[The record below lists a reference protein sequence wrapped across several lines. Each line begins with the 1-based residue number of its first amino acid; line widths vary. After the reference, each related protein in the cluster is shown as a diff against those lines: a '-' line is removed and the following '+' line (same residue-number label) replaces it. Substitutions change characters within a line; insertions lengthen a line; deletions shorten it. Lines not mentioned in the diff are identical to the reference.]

1 MSRKKETNLTL
12 SGTFAVVSIN
22 KPNTFTKSLLI
33 KVGDIL
39 LVRMA
44 IANTT
49 GASNVLYARYVDVFN
64 LNSNIFKCNVSLN
77 KFVNM
82 IGTNFELEEK

>member
-1 MSRKKETNLTL
+1 M
-12 SGTFAVVSIN
+12 VVGRIISI
-22 KPNTFTKSLLI
+22 FDISVEIVLEDSHI

-39 LVRMA
+39 SVRMA

-64 LNSNIFKCNVSLN
+64 LNSNIFKCEVSLN